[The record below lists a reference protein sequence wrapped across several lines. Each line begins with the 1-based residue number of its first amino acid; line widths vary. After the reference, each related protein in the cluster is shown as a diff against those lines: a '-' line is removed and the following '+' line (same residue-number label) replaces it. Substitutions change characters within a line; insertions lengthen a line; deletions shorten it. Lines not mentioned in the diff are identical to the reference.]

1 MEFLVHM
8 ELKLPETWS
17 SEWIKGMYR
26 REAETCRPYLG
37 NGMFAR
43 VWREPG
49 TRNHW
54 ALWDVPDVQM
64 VHDAYVSFPMFP
76 WMTVTV
82 HPLAANPNDPGRPAS
97 EAPDVTFTYAGLLAY
112 YEAHV
117 GTDGVQENG
126 DPSES
131 LSLTLAPGVSI
142 HRHPHSQAP
151 REFHVMVDG
160 VKIAEVGPDKDDPG
174 YEGEAKAPGYVDLLG
189 EWIGQPVHHQQWQR
203 RVLRDND
210 LLHPDYQ
217 TALAA
222 DRRSWF

>member
-37 NGMFAR
+37 NGMF
-43 VWREPG
+43 
-49 TRNHW
+49 
-54 ALWDVPDVQM
+54 
-64 VHDAYVSFPMFP
+64 
-76 WMTVTV
+76 
-82 HPLAANPNDPGRPAS
+82 
-97 EAPDVTFTYAGLLAY
+97 
-112 YEAHV
+112 
-117 GTDGVQENG
+117 
-126 DPSES
+126 
-131 LSLTLAPGVSI
+131 
-142 HRHPHSQAP
+142 
-151 REFHVMVDG
+151 
-160 VKIAEVGPDKDDPG
+160 
-174 YEGEAKAPGYVDLLG
+174 APGYVDLLG